1 MESWL
6 SRGLPMQKSRLR
18 RFEDALL
25 RGVIWG
31 LIGGIYAALFV
42 GFLESFQFSGFSG
55 WSLVLA
61 GSLAGGVGA
70 AFYGAMQIAILGTLA
85 GVIATFAY
93 LVINSGGVHPFGVLV
108 VASVAGM
115 TLGVTFGSMHVF
127 LLRGALSKLLSGLI
141 GGSSAGLALWAVT
154 LVLPEPL
161 PLGVLVGILVPITGY
176 VYVAVSDRLQ
186 SLCAGRIPD
195 PIVGGVVAGSLAAVV
210 GTSVW
215 AVGGSATGNVDP
227 AFKEVIDQ
235 AMSQVPVA
243 ILGGAI
249 GGILAGFLLGVLG
262 MQPRHGV

>member
-1 MESWL
+1 
-6 SRGLPMQKSRLR
+6 MQKSRRR

-31 LIGGIYAALFV
+31 LVGGIYAALFV

-61 GSLAGGVGA
+61 GSLAGAVGA

-93 LVINSGGVHPFGVLV
+93 LVMNAGSAHPLGVMV
-108 VASVAGM
+108 VASVAGT
-115 TLGVTFGSMHVF
+115 TLGIAFGAMHVF

-141 GGSSAGLALWAVT
+141 GGSCAGLVLWTVT
-154 LVLPEPL
+154 LMLPQPL
-161 PLGVLVGILVPITGY
+161 PLGVLVGLLVPITGY
-176 VYVAVSDRLQ
+176 VYVAVSDRLE
-186 SLCAGRIPD
+186 SLCAGRIPE
-195 PIVGGVVAGSLAAVV
+195 PIVGGLVAGSLAAVV

-215 AVGGSATGNVDP
+215 AVGGSATGSVDP
-227 AFKEVIDQ
+227 AFKPVIDQ
-235 AMSQVPVA
+235 ALSQVPVA

-249 GGILAGFLLGVLG
+249 GGILAGSLLGLLG